1 MNIQVSKDHYD
12 FTKYESEARF
22 TSYYYQV
29 KSVLEL
35 KPGTVLEIGC
45 GSGVFLSLLKNYGLT
60 AYSADLDVS
69 LKPTVSASI
78 LDLPIKDSSIDVV
91 AAFQILEH
99 LPFDSFS
106 RCLSEL
112 YRVSKI
118 GAVISLPDF
127 GNFGLVL
134 SVPYVRRLAFSF
146 HLLPF
151 LPGHKFDGEH
161 YWEINKR
168 NYPLKKII
176 SIIDGAGFRC
186 IDTYLNPYNPYHR
199 FFVLKKINEVDL

>member
-12 FTKYESEARF
+12 FLKYESEARF
-22 TSYYYQV
+22 ASYYHQV

-35 KPGTVLEIGC
+35 RPGTVLEIGC

-60 AYSADLDVS
+60 AYGMDLDVS
-69 LKPTVSASI
+69 LEPAISASV
-78 LDLPIKDSSIDVV
+78 LDLPIKDNSIDVI

-106 RCLSEL
+106 RCLSEI
-112 YRVSKI
+112 YRVSKT

-134 SVPYVRRLAFSF
+134 SVPYVRKLAFSF
-146 HLLPF
+146 HALPF
-151 LPGHKFDGEH
+151 LPKHEFDGEH

-176 SIIDGAGFRC
+176 SIIDSVGFAC
-186 IDTYLNPYNPYHR
+186 VKTYLNPYNPYHR
-199 FFVLKKINEVDL
+199 FFVLKK